1 MRSSAK
7 EIVVGA
13 RSSPLSQV
21 QVDEVYALLQNYYPE
36 VTFVKKWFQTQ
47 GDLDQSTSLVSMEK
61 TDFFTKEVD
70 QAVLQ
75 GVCRIGI
82 HSAKDLPE
90 PMPLGLTVVACTQ
103 GVDPS
108 DVLVL
113 RDGET
118 WENLPLG
125 AKIGTSSL
133 RRERN
138 IYALRSDFIC
148 MDIRGTIE
156 KRLSLLDAGTCDGL
170 VIAKAALLRLRLER
184 NMFPLEGEISPMQ
197 GRLAIVAKTSDVE
210 MQELFLCLHKR

>member
-21 QVDEVYALLQNYYPE
+21 QVDEVYALLQNYYPD

-103 GVDPS
+103 GVD
-108 DVLVL
+108 
-113 RDGET
+113 
-118 WENLPLG
+118 
-125 AKIGTSSL
+125 
-133 RRERN
+133 
-138 IYALRSDFIC
+138 
-148 MDIRGTIE
+148 
-156 KRLSLLDAGTCDGL
+156 RLTC
-170 VIAKAALLRLRLER
+170 
-184 NMFPLEGEISPMQ
+184 
-197 GRLAIVAKTSDVE
+197 
-210 MQELFLCLHKR
+210 